1 MTSILTN
8 INSMFSDVYKSAKF
22 NAKDFMA
29 VLQGLVGFS
38 SAIASKNP
46 FDAINSVLGVAGS
59 MSYKGCL
66 KSLESYKSSIKTWL
80 TFGQNYK
87 PLNDSSDLNFDQMD
101 VSSVPQIMKVHVWVY
116 NYIIHIK

>member
-1 MTSILTN
+1 MSSILTN
-8 INSMFSDVYKSAKF
+8 INSMFSDVYKTAKF
-22 NAKDFMA
+22 NANDFMA

-46 FDAINSVLGVAGS
+46 FDAINAVLGVAGS
-59 MSYKGCL
+59 MSGKGCL

-87 PLNDSSDLNFDQMD
+87 PLNDSSDLNFDQLD
-101 VSSVPQIMKVHVWVY
+101 VSSVPQIMQVHV
-116 NYIIHIK
+116 